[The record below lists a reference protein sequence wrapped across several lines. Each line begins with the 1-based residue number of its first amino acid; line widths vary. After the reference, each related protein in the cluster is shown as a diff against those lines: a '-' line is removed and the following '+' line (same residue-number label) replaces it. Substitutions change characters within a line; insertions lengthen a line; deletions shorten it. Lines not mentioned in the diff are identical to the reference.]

1 VYIQSTET
9 SVNTNLVAALSKV
22 GGVEYAQIGALAY
35 RQTLAATKLVR
46 NNQTGSIGDG
56 EMWNFLKEIS
66 TNGDMQTMDVVYPAS
81 PMLLYSNPAL
91 LRLLLIPVLNFANN
105 GTHTPFTNPFSPHQ
119 IGTYPIADATTAS
132 QEPMP
137 MENTGNMFLMLA
149 GILQRED
156 DATWIKQF
164 MPMLTTWADYL
175 IASLPFPSNQLC
187 TDDFTG
193 RLANNTNLAAKGIVA
208 LEAFAHICTA
218 SGGSGCTKYSD
229 AASGFVA
236 TWTKEAL
243 EQDPAPHYK
252 IAYNFPNSYSIKYNL
267 VWQKLLNF
275 SGPFPWKQVV
285 HDTEV
290 PYYLA
295 HMNAYGPPMDSR
307 HTYVKLDWLAWG
319 ATMADDDA
327 SFHKMMDPIFA
338 QANQTDCRV
347 PLTDLFDTISATCA
361 YGKKAFVAR
370 PVVGGVFAKML
381 APGPYPF

>member
-1 VYIQSTET
+1 MYIHSTET

-252 IAYNFPNSYSIKYNL
+252 IAYNFPNSYSIK
-267 VWQKLLNF
+267 
-275 SGPFPWKQVV
+275 
-285 HDTEV
+285 
-290 PYYLA
+290 
-295 HMNAYGPPMDSR
+295 
-307 HTYVKLDWLAWG
+307 
-319 ATMADDDA
+319 
-327 SFHKMMDPIFA
+327 
-338 QANQTDCRV
+338 
-347 PLTDLFDTISATCA
+347 
-361 YGKKAFVAR
+361 
-370 PVVGGVFAKML
+370 
-381 APGPYPF
+381 